1 MIVWRICKERHAS
14 TAFSGEGARLYS
26 ARWNPAGV
34 PMVYTATSLALAAV
48 EVFVHLQTLDLPRDL
63 VAVPAELPVTLEQ
76 CERLKLADLPSDWKR
91 EKHLALRQLGAEW
104 ATSLRSLALMVP
116 SAAVNGDWNVLINP
130 LHKEATA
137 IKVGRYEPFQFDER
151 MLKR

>member
-1 MIVWRICKERHAS
+1 
-14 TAFSGEGARLYS
+14 
-26 ARWNPAGV
+26 
-34 PMVYTATSLALAAV
+34 MVYTATSLALAAV

-76 CERLKLADLPSDWKR
+76 CERVKSTDLPSDWKR

-104 ATSLRSLALMVP
+104 AASMRSLALIVP

-137 IKVGRYEPFQFDER
+137 IKVGKPEPFQFDER